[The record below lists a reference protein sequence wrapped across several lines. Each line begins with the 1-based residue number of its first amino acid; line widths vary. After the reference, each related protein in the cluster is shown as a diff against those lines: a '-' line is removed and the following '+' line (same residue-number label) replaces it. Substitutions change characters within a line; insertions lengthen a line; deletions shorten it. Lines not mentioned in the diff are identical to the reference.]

1 MLNEISAGLEACKAF
16 WNGYKWMEDFG
27 QRIAEA
33 STKEEMLTYIVKFF
47 LQ

>member
-1 MLNEISAGLEACKAF
+1 MLNEISAGIEACKAF

-33 STKEEMLTYIVKFF
+33 LPQDSYQV
-47 LQ
+47 LQLENP